1 MAFPPRKNSTS
12 ATHQLAQPGHI
23 SAPSPIYQ
31 ANKPLRDSTTNR
43 IMADKTAMRDRPSAR
58 KPLLTGEHQTVSGL
72 PPNTDKSTWADEDDV
87 NILQIRE
94 LEDDFSQ
101 AQKEGLATLKHQIE
115 SSIQAGFC
123 VFTIDDV
130 EVSVVKPAVVH
141 TMHRMMEMKEAAA
154 MQGFGGH
161 EEFGYN
167 LPTPMAVFKEK
178 TDFEARRVLI
188 GAVKEVLRLQDAL
201 KKWEQKN
208 AE

>member
-1 MAFPPRKNSTS
+1 
-12 ATHQLAQPGHI
+12 
-23 SAPSPIYQ
+23 
-31 ANKPLRDSTTNR
+31 
-43 IMADKTAMRDRPSAR
+43 MADKTRMRDRPSAK

-72 PPNTDKSTWADEDDV
+72 PPNTDKSTWAEQEDINV
-87 NILQIRE
+87 LQIRE
-94 LEDDFSQ
+94 LEDDFTQ

-130 EVSVVKPAVVH
+130 EVSVVKPAVAH
-141 TMHRMMEMKEAAA
+141 TMRRMMEMKEAAA
-154 MQGFGGH
+154 MQGFAGH

-167 LPTPMAVFKEK
+167 LPTPMAVVKDK
-178 TDFEARRVLI
+178 TDGEARHVLI
-188 GAVKEVLRLQDAL
+188 NAVKEVLRLQDAL